1 MLVVEKPARL
11 GVLSLSDQAS
21 ATFFAEDRRRFKR
34 FEIASCDPN
43 KPLLLDGSGDRVKR
57 EECEVLNLSYGGAC
71 FRAST
76 RAEEG
81 AIRRFRIDLASPA
94 GFTVDV
100 KARIRW
106 VRYFESQGYFLGA
119 EFLESS
125 KGWLG
130 PEDS

>member
-21 ATFFAEDRRRFKR
+21 RMVFAEDRRRFKR
-34 FEIASCDPN
+34 FEIASSDPN
-43 KPLLLDGSGDRVKR
+43 KPLLLEGSEDMVK
-57 EECEVLNLSYGGAC
+57 ECEVLNLSYGGAC

-76 RAEEG
+76 RPEEG
-81 AIRRFRIDLASPA
+81 AIRQFRIDLASPA

-100 KARIRW
+100 KARICW
-106 VRYFESQGYFLGA
+106 VRHFESQGYFLGA

-130 PEDS
+130 PEDG